1 MIVSRMW
8 TLAVCALAA
17 VGCGGSNEPA
27 VASASST
34 AADSSNKSDANAS
47 GGKSSAG
54 SSASATS
61 SGGQAGTGTGKA
73 AASMSPSSAGRADST
88 GSAGGAAMPAA
99 SSGNFS
105 PLCSEVPATS
115 AGAPTKGGAC
125 TATDSQL
132 CYKTCGPQSVGFKS
146 ETCTNGAY
154 VEQTGCS
161 FPDGDYAC
169 YKIPAALD
177 ASCPKMAPQS
187 TMACDVAMCTPCNV
201 DGNYL
206 DSSGASKQGYC
217 VCPEA
222 GDMGMRKWSC
232 ASSTSWPC
240 PLGKGC

>member
-1 MIVSRMW
+1 MTASRMW
-8 TLAVCALAA
+8 TLAVCVLAVVSA
-17 VGCGGSNEPA
+17 SACGGSNEPA
-27 VASASST
+27 MAGASSAT
-34 AADSSNKSDANAS
+34 AADSSNKS
-47 GGKSSAG
+47 SAG
-54 SSASATS
+54 SPAAAPS
-61 SGGQAGTGTGKA
+61 SGGQAGSGKA
-73 AASMSPSSAGRADST
+73 AP
-88 GSAGGAAMPAA
+88 AAMSGSMMAAA

-105 PLCSEVPATS
+105 PLCSEVPATG

-125 TATDSQL
+125 TASDSQL

-161 FPDGDYAC
+161 FPDADYSC
-169 YKIPAALD
+169 YKIPATVD
-177 ASCPKMAPQS
+177 ATCPKMPPQA

-222 GDMGMRKWSC
+222 GEMGMRKWSC